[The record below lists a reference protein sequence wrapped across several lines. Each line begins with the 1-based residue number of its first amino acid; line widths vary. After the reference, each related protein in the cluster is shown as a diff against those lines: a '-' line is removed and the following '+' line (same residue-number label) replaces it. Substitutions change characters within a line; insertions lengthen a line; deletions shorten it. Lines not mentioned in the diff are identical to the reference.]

1 MELNIS
7 LNNNNNNIES
17 NLNKINLNINN
28 SNLKSLTICS
38 ITWNM
43 HGECPS
49 NSIIFDLLSPH
60 LKERYDIYCIGSEEC
75 LRSIF
80 KSLFYSD
87 KSYWEISLSEIFNKN
102 FYYLF
107 SSYTLA
113 AIHLVIFVKIELKKY
128 IKLISTNEV
137 KTGGYNLIGNKGGV
151 SILLNIYN
159 LNIMIINC
167 HLAARKDYSTK
178 RNDNF
183 KRIVDKFITINKQID
198 FIIFMG
204 DLNYRLNTDKFN
216 IETIKQNYKE
226 YLIFDQLI
234 FERNNNRLKVDYFL
248 EGEINFLPTFKYKNG
263 TDEFDN
269 SKKDNNPAWTDR
281 ILFLKKNT
289 IKNVFDVSLKKYD
302 SMQNIIMSDHKPV
315 YAYFELI
322 IQN

>member
-1 MELNIS
+1 MS
-7 LNNNNNNIES
+7 
-17 NLNKINLNINN
+17 
-28 SNLKSLTICS
+28 
-38 ITWNM
+38 
-43 HGECPS
+43 
-49 NSIIFDLLSPH
+49 
-60 LKERYDIYCIGSEEC
+60 
-75 LRSIF
+75 
-80 KSLFYSD
+80 
-87 KSYWEISLSEIFNKN
+87 
-102 FYYLF
+102 F
-107 SSYTLA
+107 S
-113 AIHLVIFVKIELKKY
+113 
-128 IKLISTNEV
+128 
-137 KTGGYNLIGNKGGV
+137 
-151 SILLNIYN
+151 
-159 LNIMIINC
+159 C
-167 HLAARKDYSTK
+167 RKDYSNK

-204 DLNYRLNTDKFN
+204 DLNYRLNTEKFN

-281 ILFLKKNT
+281 ILFLKKST

-322 IQN
+322 IQI

>member
-1 MELNIS
+1 MELNNS
-7 LNNNNNNIES
+7 LNNNNVES
-17 NLNKINLNINN
+17 NLNKIYNININN

-60 LKERYDIYCIGSEEC
+60 LKQKYDIYCIGSEEC

-87 KSYWEISLSEIFNKN
+87 KSYWELSLSQIFNQN

-107 SSYTLA
+107 SSCTLA
-113 AIHLVIFVKIELKKY
+113 AIHLVIFVKINLKKY
-128 IKLISTNEV
+128 IKFISANEV

-167 HLAARKDYSTK
+167 HLAARKDYSSK

-204 DLNYRLNTDKFN
+204 DLNYRLNTENFN
-216 IETIKQNYKE
+216 IETIRQNYKE
-226 YLIFDQLI
+226 YLNFDQFV
-234 FERNNNRLKVDYFL
+234 FERNRLKVDYFL

-263 TDEFDN
+263 SDEFDY
-269 SKKDNNPAWTDR
+269 SKRDNYPAWTDR
-281 ILFLKKNT
+281 ILFLKKST
-289 IKNVFDVSLKKYD
+289 IKNVFDVNLKKYD
-302 SMQNIIMSDHKPV
+302 SMQNINMSDHKPV

-322 IQN
+322 IQI